1 MKTGH
6 KKRRHNSRDVAG
18 LSIEDIGS
26 EQAYVSALYDRLDDL
41 RRRTTARLRGVL
53 RQHESLPR
61 ARFERDAASADCAA
75 TLARIR
81 AAENGLCFGRL
92 DFDDGERRYIGRMGI
107 FDEAADYEPLLIDWR
122 TPAARPF
129 YAATG
134 AVRLGVRRRRHIA
147 TRRRDVTGL
156 EDDVFETGTHLA
168 ELVGEPA
175 LFATLNAART
185 GRMSDIVATIQTE
198 QDRIIRADPRGILV
212 VQGGPGTG
220 KTAVALHR
228 AAYLLYTHRDR
239 MARSG
244 VLVVGPHQAFLRY
257 IENVLPSLGETS
269 VVAATVDAL
278 YPGVAVRRVDDPAVA
293 EVKGRAALA
302 EVVAAAVRDRQRL
315 PVGQTL
321 EIHTDERLLLL
332 ERGTCARA
340 RALARESGE
349 LHNDARAIF
358 VRAVIEALARQVA
371 DGYAAETITAQVL
384 EADPDALDLL
394 APAGT
399 GGASLLD
406 DEDLAQLRRE
416 LRADPAVQA
425 ALADLWPILSPEQ
438 LVAELYADPGTLAA
452 AAPGLSAAE
461 RRLLHRPL
469 AEDDPDPDDDW
480 LRELRAATAP
490 TTGPTGDGIGDGA
503 QGAASAGPGGA
514 ADVSGAPEA
523 AGRPEGDRPRPRPIG
538 GWTAADIPLL
548 DEAAELLGDDD
559 QAARAAALRERLARV
574 AYAQGV
580 LDIISRDIEDDP
592 EIMMATDLID
602 ASQLADRH
610 EDADLRTIAERAL
623 ADRTWTFGH
632 VVVDEAQ
639 ELSEMAWR
647 MVMRRCPTRS
657 MTIVGDTAQTGD
669 PAGTTSWDRVLAPY
683 PALGAP
689 ARRETL
695 TVNYRTPAEI
705 MEVAADVLA
714 TLRPPQEP
722 PRSVREVGERPWR
735 LRVDGGELGTRLAQI
750 VVAEL
755 ARLTGEAAA
764 GAGRLAVLVPAGRLA
779 ELGAAVRAAV
789 PGAQIGGDATLTAPV
804 VVLGVREAKGLE
816 FDTVLIADPDAVL
829 AESVRGAH
837 DLYVAL
843 TRSTR
848 SLGVLHTGDVPPMLA
863 RLSPD
868 GPGEPDGAGA
878 GDSAAGVAP
887 GRAAH
892 PDAVTASEAAPRPTA
907 VSTSPT
913 ASSAPGT

>member
-1 MKTGH
+1 M
-6 KKRRHNSRDVAG
+6 
-18 LSIEDIGS
+18 SIEDIGS
-26 EQAYVSALYDRLDDL
+26 EQAYVSALYDRLDEL
-41 RRRTTARLRGVL
+41 RRRTTTRLRGVL

-92 DFDDGERRYIGRMGI
+92 DFDDGERRYIGRLGI

-156 EDDVFETGTHLA
+156 EDDVFETGSRAPGAAPGSTPA

-198 QDRIIRADPRGILV
+198 QDRIIRSDHRGVLV

-239 MARSG
+239 LARSG

-269 VVAATVDAL
+269 VVSATVEVL
-278 YPGVAVRRVDDPAVA
+278 YPGVTVRRAEEPAVA
-293 EVKGRAALA
+293 ELKGRAGLA
-302 EVVAAAVRDRQRL
+302 DVIAAAVRDRQRL
-315 PVGQTL
+315 PVGQTF
-321 EIHTDERLLLL
+321 EIHTEERLLLL
-332 ERGTCARA
+332 ERSTCARA

-358 VRAVIEALARQVA
+358 VRAVIDALARQVA

-384 EADPDALDLL
+384 EADPAAFDLL
-394 APAGT
+394 APAGS
-399 GGASLLD
+399 GGTSLLD
-406 DEDLAQLRRE
+406 DDDLAQLRQE

-425 ALADLWPILSPEQ
+425 ALAELWPILSPDQ

-452 AAPGLSAAE
+452 AAPRLTAAE

-490 TTGPTGDGIGDGA
+490 TAAGDTGAGVGAAGETAGADAPAPDGA
-503 QGAASAGPGGA
+503 
-514 ADVSGAPEA
+514 
-523 AGRPEGDRPRPRPIG
+523 RPRPRPMG

-559 QAARAAALRERLARV
+559 QAARAAALRERVARV

-580 LDIISRDIEDDP
+580 LDILSRDIEDDP

-602 ASQLADRH
+602 ATRLADRH
-610 EDADLRTIAERAL
+610 EDADLRTVAERAL

-657 MTIVGDTAQTGD
+657 MTIVGDVAQTSD
-669 PAGTTSWDRVLAPY
+669 PAGTTSWERVLAPY
-683 PALGAP
+683 PAVGAP

-705 MEVAADVLA
+705 MAVAADVLA
-714 TLRPPQEP
+714 TLRPPQQP

-735 LRVDGGELGTRLAQI
+735 LRVDAADLGAQ
-750 VVAEL
+750 VGQAVLAEL
-755 ARLTGEAAA
+755 ARLAPGPVGSPTA
-764 GAGRLAVLVPAGRLA
+764 GGSGGGRLAVLVPAGRIA
-779 ELGAAVRAAV
+779 ELTAAVRAVVPTAESG
-789 PGAQIGGDATLTAPV
+789 PGAALTATV

-816 FDTVLIADPDAVL
+816 FDTVLIADPDTL
-829 AESVRGAH
+829 LTESARGAH

-848 SLGVLHTGDVPPMLA
+848 TLGVLHTADVPPMLA
-863 RLSPD
+863 RLSPAD
-868 GPGEPDGAGA
+868 APRTRPAPPGDA
-878 GDSAAGVAP
+878 SAAAP
-887 GRAAH
+887 GPTTDSDPAAG
-892 PDAVTASEAAPRPTA
+892 TAPA
-907 VSTSPT
+907 STSPT